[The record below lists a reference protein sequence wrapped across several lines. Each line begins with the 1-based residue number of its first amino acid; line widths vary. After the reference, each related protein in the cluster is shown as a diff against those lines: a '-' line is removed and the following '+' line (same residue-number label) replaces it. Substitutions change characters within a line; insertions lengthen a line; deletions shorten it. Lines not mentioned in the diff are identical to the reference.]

1 MAATGYA
8 WKGTTLTLGSAVTGL
23 LSCRANKSADQL
35 DITDADS
42 DQKEFET
49 GYSDSEVTFQ
59 VKGATPLEVGY
70 SGNLSILWGATGVTV
85 NYGMYTVTAVSINGD
100 RGSIVTS
107 DITCK
112 PAIAAAGGGS

>member
-1 MAATGYA
+1 M
-8 WKGTTLTLGSAVTGL
+8 
-23 LSCRANKSADQL
+23 SCRANNSAEQL

-42 DQKEFET
+42 DQREFET

-59 VKGATPLEVGY
+59 VKGVTPLEVGTI
-70 SGNLSILWGATGVTV
+70 GNLSILWGATGVSKD
-85 NYGMYTVTAVSINGD
+85 YGTYTVTAVSINGD

-112 PAIAAAGGGS
+112 PTTPGG